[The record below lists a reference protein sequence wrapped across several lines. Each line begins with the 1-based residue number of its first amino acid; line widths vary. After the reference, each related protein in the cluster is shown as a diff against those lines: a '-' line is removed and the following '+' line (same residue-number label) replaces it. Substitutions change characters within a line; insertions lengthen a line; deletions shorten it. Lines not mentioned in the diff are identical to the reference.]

1 MIAPPQ
7 LAVGWSAYRRLL
19 GVALVVGLTVTVAI
33 AYYGGLGLG
42 HLGLWATSLAP
53 LLRIETVVL
62 VGGATLVNLGL
73 RFLRW
78 QYLLRR
84 SGIRCPTRDSLLIY
98 IASLGLL
105 FVPLCAGEIALK
117 GYLIGG
123 GDRARARAGWTV
135 ALYER
140 VCDVV
145 ALCALAALLGFSA
158 HRGGLVM
165 RFWWVFLV
173 PPVAFATVAGRR
185 MVAGMA
191 RLSVMVV
198 DRALRGATVGDA
210 PDFAAQ
216 LVSGPRT
223 LVSVGLGVLAW
234 GVVCGV
240 ALIVTRQ
247 SLSGAAGAVGVIG
260 WQVAPLFAAATV
272 LGGLSLSPGGA
283 GVTGLV
289 FGYELIRLGAES
301 RAAFAVVVAVRVL
314 TFWFSLGLGHL
325 ALALLAVRK
334 PREEA
339 HFDSMSEVYDAQ
351 LPPHIRDLVVGRK
364 IERMMAVLPPLPGL
378 RGLDIGCGLGWY
390 LTAFGQRGAAVVG
403 FDYSLAQARAAQHTG
418 AAVAHASATALPY
431 RSGTFDFAYAVNIV
445 HHLDDR
451 AGQEQALAEAARV
464 LKPGGVFFL
473 HEINVINPLFRFYM
487 SYVFPLIKRID
498 EGTELWLDPD
508 DLPVGDSLRV
518 ETVSYFTFVPDFV
531 PHQVLQWM
539 LPLERRLERSRW
551 APYSA
556 HFMATLRKT

>member
-1 MIAPPQ
+1 VIATPQ
-7 LAVGWSAYRRLL
+7 LAVSWSAYRRLL
-19 GVALVVGLTVTVAI
+19 GVALVVGLTVTVVI

-42 HLGLWATSLAP
+42 GLGLTRASLAP
-53 LLRIETVVL
+53 LLQVETVVL

-123 GDRARARAGWTV
+123 GDRARERAGWTV

-158 HRGGLVM
+158 HRGGLVV
-165 RFWWVFLV
+165 RFWWIFLL
-173 PPVAFATVAGRR
+173 PPLAFATVAGRR
-185 MVAGMA
+185 MVAGVA
-191 RLSVMVV
+191 RLSVMLV
-198 DRALRGATVGDA
+198 DRVLRGATVGDA

-234 GVVCGV
+234 GAVCGV

-247 SLSGAAGAVGVIG
+247 SLGGAAGAVGVIG

-289 FGYELIRLGAES
+289 FGYELIRLGANS
-301 RAAFAVVVAVRVL
+301 SGAFAVVLAVRVL

-339 HFDSMSEVYDAQ
+339 HFEAVSAVYDAQ
-351 LPPHIRDLVVGRK
+351 IPAHMRDLV
-364 IERMMAVLPPLPGL
+364 IERKVSRMLAALPPAAGL

-390 LTAFGQRGAAVVG
+390 VGALRARGVEVVG
-403 FDYSLAQARAAQHTG
+403 FDYSFAQASAAQRAG
-418 AAVAHASATALPY
+418 GGIARASATALPF
-431 RSGTFDFAYAVNIV
+431 RDESFDFAYAVNII
-445 HHLDDR
+445 HHLSDR
-451 AGQEQALAEAARV
+451 EAQQMAFAEAARV

-473 HEINVINPLFRFYM
+473 HEINVINPMFRFYM

-498 EGTELWLDPD
+498 EGTELWLAPD

-518 ETVSYFTFVPDFV
+518 EGVSYFTFVPDFV
-531 PHQVLQWM
+531 PHRVLQWM
-539 LPLERRLERSRW
+539 LPLERRLEHSRW

-556 HFMATLRKT
+556 HFMATLRKA